1 MKWDEVMKIALLAD
15 KHEFVKLFLENSV
28 VDFEEYLDVQRL
40 LNLYNCGNDVC
51 DSSYL
56 KVYYL
61 N

>member
-1 MKWDEVMKIALLAD
+1 MKIALLAD